1 MQIEKIERTERSFP
15 FISAANKPGFREAG
29 YVEEEYFMRGT
40 ANVYQEAGMDGRQ
53 IVHADIP
60 YCNRFLVRKP
70 EKDEA
75 FSGDI
80 VIEILNAT
88 AGFDIDRMWILGKE
102 EIMRQGAAYV
112 GITSKPDVIPCMKA
126 FDSERYGALSWKVP
140 YAREEKSWQKD
151 CDPMILPKDR
161 GSETGLFWDML
172 TELADCLK
180 GENELVPS
188 GAKRYLYL
196 AGWSQSVGYMTAYRN
211 HFAFAGNGR
220 NLFDGY
226 LAAGG
231 VHAAVVP
238 LNQDDYGRDIPFGSR
253 VEYMPV
259 PYIAIQTESE
269 NAHFS
274 AYENRQEN
282 ANEEKLRYRIY
293 ELAGA
298 THDTAYSLLD
308 YYRGDDYLKEVGVY
322 PQYMGDNEL
331 PNDYPYEFAC
341 AAIYRSLFRWVRDG
355 IVPPAA
361 PRIELE
367 SDLENRRDSFGN
379 AVGGVRL
386 PQIDAP
392 VCTYYNYSDTTVIP
406 SGKNVLFGH
415 VVPFSAE
422 KLANLYGSLREYRA
436 KVEALADMQIEKG
449 FLLPEDKE
457 ACVENAVAKAEQ
469 YGLK

>member
-1 MQIEKIERTERSFP
+1 MQIEKIERALSFP

-40 ANVYQEAGMDGRQ
+40 ANVYQEDGRDGRQ
-53 IVHADIP
+53 VIHSDIP

-70 EKDEA
+70 GKEEA
-75 FSGDI
+75 FSGDV

-126 FDSERYGALSWKVP
+126 FDSERYDALSWKVP
-140 YAREEKSWQKD
+140 YGREEKSWQKD
-151 CDPMILPKDR
+151 CDALSLPKDKE
-161 GSETGLFWDML
+161 SETGLFWDML
-172 TELADCLK
+172 TELAEYLK

-188 GAKRYLYL
+188 GAKRCLYL

-211 HFAFAGNGR
+211 RFAFARDGR

-231 VHAAVVP
+231 VHALTVP
-238 LNQDDYGRDIPFGSR
+238 LNQDDYGRDIPFTSK

-269 NAHFS
+269 NAHFM

-282 ANEEKLRYRIY
+282 ADEEKLRYRIY

-298 THDTAYSLLD
+298 THDTVYTLLD

-322 PQYMGDNEL
+322 PQYVGENEF
-331 PNDYPYEFAC
+331 PNDYPHELAC
-341 AAIYRSLFRWVRDG
+341 AAIYRHLFRWVRDG
-355 IVPPAA
+355 IVPPVA
-361 PRIELE
+361 PRIEVDE
-367 SDLENRRDSFGN
+367 DLENRQDAFGN

-392 VCTYYNYSDTTVIP
+392 VCTYYNYSDAKMMP
-406 SGKNVLFGH
+406 GGKNALFGH
-415 VVPFSAE
+415 VVPFTGE
-422 KLANLYGSLREYRA
+422 RLVQMYGSLQEYRA
-436 KVEALADMQIEKG
+436 KVEALANEQIERG
-449 FLLPEDKE
+449 FLLPEDRE
-457 ACVENAVAKAEQ
+457 TCVADAVAKAEK